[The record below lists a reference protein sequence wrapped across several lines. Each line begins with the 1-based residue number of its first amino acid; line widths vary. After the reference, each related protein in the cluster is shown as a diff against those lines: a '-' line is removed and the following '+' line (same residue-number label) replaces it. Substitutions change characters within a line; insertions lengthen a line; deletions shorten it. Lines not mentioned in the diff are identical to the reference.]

1 VFKIIAVM
9 ALVGHESVAM
19 SQRYTPDHA
28 AGAILGLAVS
38 FLLGEGRHN
47 KADCQSYKDKAEWI
61 FIVFS
66 GLRMLYRLN

>member
-1 VFKIIAVM
+1 LIPAVSLLKDAGIPDAVMM
-9 ALVGHESVAM
+9 ALV
-19 SQRYTPDHA
+19 
-28 AGAILGLAVS
+28 
-38 FLLGEGRHN
+38 GEGRHN